1 MDRHS
6 IKRQIKDNFVAIVSL
21 VIAIVALLYTAWR
34 EETTEK
40 NRTLRQAG
48 FEVLKNLGELQ
59 IVINYAYYQHDS
71 NLGNPYLGWGH
82 IALISDLA
90 NLLPKPIPKS
100 ISKLVTEWGGNW
112 NKIKTDET
120 AVDTLTDSIDTSRK
134 EVLEAIR
141 YLR

>member
-1 MDRHS
+1 MNRHS
-6 IKRQIKDNFVAIVSL
+6 LKRQWKDNVVALISL
-21 VIAIVALLYTAWR
+21 TIAIIALLYTAWR

-59 IVINYAYYQHDS
+59 IIINYAYYQHDT
-71 NLGNPYLGWGH
+71 NFGNPYLGWGH

-90 NLLPKPIPKS
+90 VLLPNPIPQTAN
-100 ISKLVTEWGGNW
+100 KLVSEWRENW
-112 NKIKTDET
+112 QNIKDNEE
-120 AVDTLTDSIDTSRK
+120 AVDQLSAEIDNARS